1 MSREETAALVAAA
14 RAWQAQ
20 DPDPVTRAEVDE
32 LLALVDGTAAGVSAA
47 DREQAAAGIRDR
59 FQTRLQFGT
68 AGLRGELGAGPNRM
82 NRVLVS
88 QAAAGFA
95 DYLRSRSPR
104 PSIVIGYDGRH
115 NSRVF
120 AEDTAR
126 IMAGAGVRTV
136 LLPRALPTPVL
147 AYAVKHLAV
156 SAGVMVTA
164 SHNPARD
171 NGYKVY
177 LGDED
182 HGAQIVSPADR
193 DIAAFIHKAAG
204 ERTVQQLPV
213 ADDYEIAPET
223 LIDSYVEE
231 TAELF
236 AAPLAPLRWVYTP
249 LHGVGWET
257 AARVF
262 DAVGVDAPVV
272 VAAQADPD
280 PDFPTV
286 DFPNPEEPGALDLAF
301 EAAVRSDAELIIAND
316 PDADRLAVAIAD
328 EHGAWRR
335 LSGNEV
341 GMLLGLGIAERY
353 AADGNTGTFAS
364 SLVSSPALEVV
375 ARELGFG
382 YRETLTGFKWI
393 SRVPDLVYGYEEALG
408 YLVAPWITSDKDGI
422 SAAVAVLHGVML
434 LKSRGQ
440 TIDDYDREF
449 AERFGSFAS
458 DQISVRVTDLAVIP
472 RIMAKL
478 RQSPP
483 TSIGSRRVERM
494 DDLAEGTADLPPSD
508 VLRFHL
514 GDGARLIV
522 RPSGTEPKIKVYLDA
537 QSTEGTVA
545 ERRDA
550 ARAVVADLAQAVPLL
565 LEV

>member
-1 MSREETAALVAAA
+1 MSREETQALVAAA

-20 DPDPVTRAEVDE
+20 DPDPVTRAEVDA
-32 LLALVDGTAAGVSAA
+32 LLARVAGTATDASAS
-47 DREQAAAGIRDR
+47 DREQASAELRDR

-82 NRVLVS
+82 NRVLVA

-104 PSIVIGYDGRH
+104 PSIVVGYDGRH

-136 LLPRALPTPVL
+136 LLPRALPTPLL

-213 ADDYEIAPET
+213 ADDYEIAPES
-223 LIDSYVEE
+223 LVDSYVREV
-231 TAELF
+231 ADLF
-236 AAPLAPLRWVYTP
+236 AAPLAPLTWVYTP

-262 DAVGVDAPVV
+262 DAVGVDRPIV

-286 DFPNPEEPGALDLAF
+286 AFPNPEEPGALDLAF
-301 EAAVRSDAELIIAND
+301 QAAIAADAELIIAND

-353 AADGNTGTFAS
+353 TADGNTGTFAS

-393 SRVPDLVYGYEEALG
+393 SRAPDIVYGYEEALG

-422 SAAVAVLHGVML
+422 SAAVAVLHGVLL

-478 RQSPP
+478 RQDPP
-483 TSIGSRRVERM
+483 TRIGSRAVERM
-494 DDLAEGTADLPPSD
+494 DDLVDGFGDLPPSD

-522 RPSGTEPKIKVYLDA
+522 RPSGTEPKVKVYLDA

-550 ARAVVADLAQAVPLL
+550 ARAIIADLAEAVPHL

>member
-1 MSREETAALVAAA
+1 MSREETQALVAAA

-20 DPDPVTRAEVDE
+20 DPDPVTRAEVDA
-32 LLALVDGTAAGVSAA
+32 LLARVAGTATDASAS
-47 DREQAAAGIRDR
+47 DREQASAELRDR

-82 NRVLVS
+82 NRVLVA

-104 PSIVIGYDGRH
+104 PSIVVGYDGRH

-136 LLPRALPTPVL
+136 LLPRALPTPLL

-213 ADDYEIAPET
+213 ADDYEIAPES
-223 LIDSYVEE
+223 LVDSYVREV
-231 TAELF
+231 ADLF
-236 AAPLAPLRWVYTP
+236 AAPLAPLTWVYTP

-262 DAVGVDAPVV
+262 DAVGVDRPIV

-286 DFPNPEEPGALDLAF
+286 AFPNPEEPGALDLAF
-301 EAAVRSDAELIIAND
+301 QAAVAADAELIIAND

-353 AADGNTGTFAS
+353 TADGNTGTFAS

-393 SRVPDLVYGYEEALG
+393 SRAPDIVYGYEEALG

-422 SAAVAVLHGVML
+422 SAAVAVLHGVLL

-478 RQSPP
+478 RQDPP
-483 TSIGSRRVERM
+483 TRIGSRAVERM
-494 DDLAEGTADLPPSD
+494 DDLVDGFGDLPPSD

-522 RPSGTEPKIKVYLDA
+522 RPSGTEPKVKVYLDA
-537 QSTEGTVA
+537 QSAEGTVA

-550 ARAVVADLAQAVPLL
+550 ARAIIADLAQAVPHL

>member
-1 MSREETAALVAAA
+1 
-14 RAWQAQ
+14 
-20 DPDPVTRAEVDE
+20 
-32 LLALVDGTAAGVSAA
+32 
-47 DREQAAAGIRDR
+47 
-59 FQTRLQFGT
+59 
-68 AGLRGELGAGPNRM
+68 
-82 NRVLVS
+82 
-88 QAAAGFA
+88 
-95 DYLRSRSPR
+95 
-104 PSIVIGYDGRH
+104 
-115 NSRVF
+115 
-120 AEDTAR
+120 
-126 IMAGAGVRTV
+126 
-136 LLPRALPTPVL
+136 
-147 AYAVKHLAV
+147 
-156 SAGVMVTA
+156 
-164 SHNPARD
+164 
-171 NGYKVY
+171 
-177 LGDED
+177 
-182 HGAQIVSPADR
+182 
-193 DIAAFIHKAAG
+193 
-204 ERTVQQLPV
+204 V
-213 ADDYEIAPET
+213 ADDYETAPES
-223 LIDSYVEE
+223 LIDSYVAE
-231 TAELF
+231 TAALF
-236 AAPLAPLRWVYTP
+236 AAPLAPLTWVYTP

-262 DAVGVDAPVV
+262 RAVGVDAPVV

-301 EAAVRSDAELIIAND
+301 QAAVEADAELIIAND
-316 PDADRLAVAIAD
+316 PDADRLAVAIVD

-353 AADGNTGTFAS
+353 AEDGNTGTFAS

-393 SRVPDLVYGYEEALG
+393 SRAPDLIYGYEEALG

-422 SAAVAVLHGVML
+422 SAAVAVLHGVMT
-434 LKSRGQ
+434 LKARGL

-483 TSIGSRRVERM
+483 AAIGSRRVERM
-494 DDLAEGTADLPPSD
+494 DDLADGFGDLPPSD

-537 QSTEGTVA
+537 QSTAGTVA

-550 ARAVVADLAQAVPLL
+550 ARAIVADLAQAVPAL
-565 LEV
+565 LEL